1 MISRRQTFVTFLL
14 VAALASLFVSPLL
27 PSQASTGRHLTKTSF
42 VLLAPLAL
50 LHFTILSIFLSL
62 IQRPAHSAARSERL
76 IEMHCARLC

>member
-1 MISRRQTFVTFLL
+1 MTSRRQIFVTFLL

-27 PSQASTGRHLTKTSF
+27 PLQAPTGRHLTRTSY
-42 VLLAPLAL
+42 VVLAPLAL

-62 IQRPAHSAARSERL
+62 LQRPALSAARSERL